1 MSEWKLVPV
10 EPTREMLHEGAEARW
25 RSPVRDANNVE
36 YIYGAMLSASP
47 PPPDVVGAL
56 ERLAGMEAFTNSRMV
71 DPDRDA
77 ELLAR
82 IDFARLILAQL
93 KGEGA

>member
-1 MSEWKLVPV
+1 MMSEIV
-10 EPTREMLHEGAEARW
+10 EVIARAMWDARHEAIEDAARAAIAAL
-25 RSPVRDANNVE
+25 DAA
-36 YIYGAMLSASP
+36 GFAPMPKASP

-82 IDFARLILAQL
+82 IDFARAILAQL

>member
-1 MSEWKLVPV
+1 MKWKLVPV
-10 EPTREMLHEGAEARW
+10 EPDSDMREVLTRYWMEGGENYSEVDAY
-25 RSPVRDANNVE
+25 RDL
-36 YIYGAMLSASP
+36 LSASP
-47 PPPDVVGAL
+47 PPHDVVGAL

-93 KGEGA
+93 KGERA